1 MPELGTFRDV
11 SGKFKIKFFGPIQ
24 PMSVDQLPDAI
35 PLMPADNACQKYWDQ
50 SDWLIPVVILE
61 QWCQGDQDCWK
72 AKTLALMS
80 ACERGEVKYQRTDGK
95 SFDDSVWELFRRQLL
110 IVERAS
116 FDAWV
121 IKIEG
126 HNPLKSLPRQ
136 TDAPVFTASPAWRG
150 RDNSVTPPRPVA
162 PFAKHAGSDDQAA
175 ATAITSPSQAHVV
188 EMVAAKVGAQEVVLP
203 AVTSDALTLAFRMHQ
218 DTHRNQTWWK
228 ERLGNPDRYSDLE
241 PARISKGIPNRGN
254 QRKPSAWNLAL
265 VAVWLIDKKHMTR
278 ERVIKVI
285 EKSFP
290 DHDSVID
297 WI

>member
-1 MPELGTFRDV
+1 MAILTSRWVGGT
-11 SGKFKIKFFGPIQ
+11 
-24 PMSVDQLPDAI
+24 L
-35 PLMPADNACQKYWDQ
+35 
-50 SDWLIPVVILE
+50 
-61 QWCQGDQDCWK
+61 
-72 AKTLALMS
+72 T
-80 ACERGEVKYQRTDGK
+80 
-95 SFDDSVWELFRRQLL
+95 
-110 IVERAS
+110 
-116 FDAWV
+116 
-121 IKIEG
+121 
-126 HNPLKSLPRQ
+126 LKSLPRQ
-136 TDAPVFTASPAWRG
+136 TAAPVFTASPTWRN
-150 RDNSVTPPRPVA
+150 RDNSATPPRPVA